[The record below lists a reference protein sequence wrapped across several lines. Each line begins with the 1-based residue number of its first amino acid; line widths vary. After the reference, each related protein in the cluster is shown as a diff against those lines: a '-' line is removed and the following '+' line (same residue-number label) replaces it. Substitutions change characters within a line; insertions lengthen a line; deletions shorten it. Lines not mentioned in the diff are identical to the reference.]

1 MHAFLRGL
9 PWAAVFLAAAPLCAQ
24 SFLHDIPLSGLGNGA
39 PAAPFGISVEP
50 VSGLLYV
57 GVAGALGAQNDVVA
71 VIDPAT
77 DTVIATIQAQLYPE
91 DIAFA
96 YDALGQLRYGAV
108 TNGTSGS
115 VTIWDANRQVLANVA
130 LPDPFGFGTCYPFG
144 ITASEDQQRFYV
156 STQDGS
162 GDVHAIDL
170 ATLALDPSESLN
182 LPGKSGGRLRH
193 RSNTLYL
200 PWSEYD
206 ASFSGSSGGLTGW
219 NTGPLPFFWER
230 LTVDLSGTFTY
241 PAGNDME
248 FLPDGR
254 VVLGGTYFGGRLYF
268 LSGTGELLRTLHLST
283 GSGSAHGLAL
293 SPDGSLLAVCDLAAN
308 DVSVVDAVNLAELAI
323 LHVNTVGSGYH
334 LPNDAVFANGKL
346 YVTCQ
351 GSEHV
356 IVYGSLPTV
365 TPGPGYGGSISVSES
380 APAPGGQ
387 VLVSVSG
394 PGMVALVQSGD
405 DRRTLVHGVALDI
418 GPAPVLVGTGS
429 GSYSHSFRVP
439 HSAPSGL
446 NHFLQGVVDLKNTR
460 TPTEPRV
467 VVVQ

>member
-1 MHAFLRGL
+1 MLAFLRGL
-9 PWAAVFLAAAPLCAQ
+9 PRAAAFVAAAPLCAQ
-24 SFLHDIPLSGLGNGA
+24 SFLHDISLSGLGNGN
-39 PAAPFGISVEP
+39 PATSFGIAYEP

-57 GVAGALGAQNDVVA
+57 GVAGTLGAQNDVVA
-71 VIDPAT
+71 VIDPVT
-77 DTVIATIQAQLYPE
+77 DTVIGTIQAQLFPE

-96 YDALGQLRYGAV
+96 YDAQGQLRYGAV

-115 VTIWDANRQVLANVA
+115 VTIWDANRQVVANVA

-144 ITASEDQQRFYV
+144 ITPSEDQQRFYV

-170 ATLALDPSESLN
+170 ATLALDPSESVN
-182 LPGKSGGRLRH
+182 LPAKSGGRLRH
-193 RSNTLYL
+193 RSNTLYV

-206 ASFSGSSGGLTGW
+206 ATFSGSSGGLTGW

-254 VVLGGTYFGGRLYF
+254 VVLGGTFFGNRLYF
-268 LSGTGELLRTLHLST
+268 LFGNGELLRTLHLHT

-308 DVSVVDAVNLAELAI
+308 DLELVDALNLAELSI
-323 LHVNTVGSGYH
+323 QHVNTIGAGYH
-334 LPNDAVFANGKL
+334 LPNDAVFAAGKL

-351 GSEHV
+351 GSEQV
-356 IVYGSLPTV
+356 IVFDNLPTV
-365 TPGPGYGGSISVSES
+365 TPGPGYGGAIAVSES
-380 APAPGGQ
+380 TPSAGGQ
-387 VLVSVSG
+387 VVVSVTG
-394 PGMVALVQSGD
+394 PGLVALLQSD
-405 DRRTLVHGVALDI
+405 DDQGVTVHGVALGI
-418 GPAPVLVGTGS
+418 GPAPVLVGTGN
-429 GSYSHSFRVP
+429 GSFSHVFRVP
-439 HSAPSGL
+439 HSTPRGL
-446 NHFLQGVVDLKNTR
+446 NHFLQGVVDLKNMR